1 LRRRKYR
8 RYGGYDSSQLAVA
21 FGSGLLAAM
30 LFSTRLALIIA
41 TIALICVASRS
52 RR

>member
-1 LRRRKYR
+1 M
-8 RYGGYDSSQLAVA
+8 A

-30 LFSTRLALIIA
+30 LLSPKLALLIA
-41 TIALICVASRS
+41 AIALICVAGKS

>member
-1 LRRRKYR
+1 MRRRKFR
-8 RYGGYDSSQLAVA
+8 RGGCYDSSQLAVA

-30 LFSTRLALIIA
+30 LFSPKLALLA
-41 TIALICVASRS
+41 AVVALILVAGKS